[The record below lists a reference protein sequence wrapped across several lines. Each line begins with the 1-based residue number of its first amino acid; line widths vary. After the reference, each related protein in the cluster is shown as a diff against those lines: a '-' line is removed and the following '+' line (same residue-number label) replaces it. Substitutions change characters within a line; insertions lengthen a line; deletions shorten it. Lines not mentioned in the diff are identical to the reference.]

1 MLETNLAKPFLVVY
15 IIWHPDFAAGAGLAE
30 ILRGHFRR
38 ELYQNVAGGTGLSVI
53 FVLSLYLKR
62 EAAADQFF
70 RIRDHRSPHTCRIM
84 YGK

>member
-1 MLETNLAKPFLVVY
+1 MVVY

-53 FVLSLYLKR
+53 FRSEPLPKTGKPLPINFSESETTAVLILAESCM
-62 EAAADQFF
+62 AND
-70 RIRDHRSPHTCRIM
+70 P
-84 YGK
+84 